1 MHARAILGI
10 LALCALAQPAA
21 AIEVQ
26 PTPAQIQTALERG
39 RSAAVA
45 RIPPDR
51 LYAWFGTPNE
61 LQPRGFLMTKLAGLA
76 VMATHFSLRSETPTD
91 ADVRQILDD
100 RTLLVGVTIFGSRP
114 NFAVDSYVVLTQG
127 NRTIKP
133 VKVRFD
139 GSAARTSVWPSAPA
153 YKAKVV
159 ASFAYEEFDP
169 KARTKLIIFPAG
181 GGEVSFDLDFAQ
193 IE

>member
-1 MHARAILGI
+1 MTFGI
-10 LALCALAQPAA
+10 LALCALGPSLPTA

-26 PTPAQIQTALERG
+26 PTPGQIQTALERG
-39 RSAAVA
+39 KSAAVS

-61 LQPRGFLMTKLAGLA
+61 LEPRGFLMTKLSGLA

-100 RTLLVGVTIFGSRP
+100 RALLVAVTIFGSRP

-133 VKVRFD
+133 AKVRFD
-139 GSAARTSVWPSAPA
+139 GSAARTSVWPNPPA

-169 KARTKLIIFPAG
+169 KVRTRLIVFPAG
-181 GGEVSFDLDFAQ
+181 GGEVSFDLDFSQ